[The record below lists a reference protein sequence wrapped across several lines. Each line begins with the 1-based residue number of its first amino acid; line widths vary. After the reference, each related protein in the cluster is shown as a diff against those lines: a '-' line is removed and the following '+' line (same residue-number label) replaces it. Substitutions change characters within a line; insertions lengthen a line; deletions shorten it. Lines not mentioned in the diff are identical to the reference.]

1 MLRFRQIRY
10 SVSAGILSRAA
21 SKRDRGQEQ
30 ARRRARGE
38 NYRDKRLRWQVATI
52 TLVSEIAYARQTE
65 EATPAQ
71 EGWRTRLTPWQRH
84 RGNIYIYI
92 YIFSS
97 LLVEI
102 NLAGNV

>member
-10 SVSAGILSRAA
+10 SVSAGILSGAA

-30 ARRRARGE
+30 ARRRRRRRARGE

-71 EGWRTRLTPWQRH
+71 GVGGH
-84 RGNIYIYI
+84 G
-92 YIFSS
+92 
-97 LLVEI
+97 
-102 NLAGNV
+102 